1 MAGRE
6 WKSGASRPLL
16 TRLLEM
22 KPAGLET
29 PLPRQPLALSHQ
41 LSWIN
46 HLCLI
51 NGTQEPLSRRLL
63 KNDGIAGEAGTET
76 VLEVGAPGKH
86 LGPDEDSQ
94 HSSAEGC
101 VLILLQRWQCVL
113 GEWGFLPAAGCW
125 AVSRPGTGRRLGQVA
140 CCAQPQAPPPPV
152 GTVMTTLVSPGLMVQ
167 GGLSRLLH
175 PVLLC

>member
-1 MAGRE
+1 MCEQRGSGRPGLALVWSSGTSGGCHRGRDMWLRLQCSRFSLGRGTGSAVAGRE

-63 KNDGIAGEAGTET
+63 KNYGIAGEAGQRRSWKWGLRGSILAQMRTLNI
-76 VLEVGAPGKH
+76 VLQK
-86 LGPDEDSQ
+86 D
-94 HSSAEGC
+94 
-101 VLILLQRWQCVL
+101 
-113 GEWGFLPAAGCW
+113 
-125 AVSRPGTGRRLGQVA
+125 A
-140 CCAQPQAPPPPV
+140 C
-152 GTVMTTLVSPGLMVQ
+152 
-167 GGLSRLLH
+167 
-175 PVLLC
+175 